1 MQHHLLNIP
10 NLNSMLLN
18 INIKQK
24 QIKKQSQGPAFGLDG
39 IPRIITLSLFFHL
52 KSCLSQTYHA
62 YET

>member
-10 NLNSMLLN
+10 NLNSMLVN

-39 IPRIITLSLFFHL
+39 IPRIITLSF
-52 KSCLSQTYHA
+52 LSFEKLSLTNLPRL
-62 YET
+62 